1 MSLRSVINSSY
12 AFVRS
17 VEANRSNV
25 TFDHVLEQ
33 QIRMLKAKE
42 KRTITSITG
51 DSLGDRLSRY
61 DRIVAM
67 ESQLNVVIQAI
78 EETKG
83 RPSDLLVLGI
93 SEGSGQVS

>member
-1 MSLRSVINSSY
+1 VSLRSVINTSY

-17 VEANRSNV
+17 VEANRANV

-33 QIRMLKAKE
+33 QVKMLKAKE
-42 KRTITSITG
+42 KRTIASATG
-51 DSLGDRLSRY
+51 DSLGTRTSRY
-61 DRIVAM
+61 DRITAM
-67 ESQLNVVIQAI
+67 ETQLNLVIQAI
-78 EETKG
+78 EETQG